1 MPRLGPATRNIAIG
15 RLQAEES
22 QNEVARTLN
31 VNQSTIPRLWNRFQQ
46 TVSTNDHQSSGRP
59 RITTPGEDQYIR
71 VFHLRNRTVAASA
84 IAAGIPGLRRI
95 SSQTVRNRLWQHG
108 IRPRRP
114 YSGAVLTP
122 LHRNVMAEYV
132 YIGAGLNVPL
142 PLVFRK
148 WISSVDVVS
157 WCGRLSQMTAKQT

>member
-95 SSQTVRNRLWQHG
+95 SSQTVRNRL
-108 IRPRRP
+108 
-114 YSGAVLTP
+114 
-122 LHRNVMAEYV
+122 
-132 YIGAGLNVPL
+132 
-142 PLVFRK
+142 
-148 WISSVDVVS
+148 
-157 WCGRLSQMTAKQT
+157 